1 MICSGEDWRDAARD
15 DWSAVRIACRSMR
28 TSWRSRLAEIRS
40 AEAEIP
46 TVADEQNLR
55 EAGKKLREVR
65 EDDRIMRRIW
75 RAGQKLG
82 GREDSPFTTD
92 VAMGQHGEVIAP
104 PLRRQRAQR
113 QSLNENG

>member
-1 MICSGEDWRDAARD
+1 MICSGTRCPEAARE

-46 TVADEQNLR
+46 TPADEQMLR

-65 EDDRIMRRIW
+65 EDDWIMRRIW

-82 GREDSPFTTD
+82 GREDSPFMTD
-92 VAMGQHGEVIAP
+92 VAMGQHGKA
-104 PLRRQRAQR
+104 
-113 QSLNENG
+113 